1 MKTTTTQQNN
11 NRFDNGVSVAW
22 LVEAEIDQY
31 TGSALNV
38 LYGSRAITINDG
50 GTAYTYADSLPQK
63 GSISLGMASLRTRG
77 GLASVAGATLRVRN
91 EELLSDLTDSY
102 LIQNDEFR
110 FYMVFVDGAQ
120 VYNDR
125 LELFRGV
132 VDTHQNAKN
141 VWTINIKDNS
151 RNQIQPF
158 PSLLSEPIKYPF
170 AYDFGKPV
178 PLAFGL
184 LEDGPHDRSD
194 SDVAL
199 MPILMVDK
207 FAIEGVRPFSSSTTG
222 STYQW
227 YEQANAFAKV
237 NSPSNTGAN
246 TGIPAGGS
254 ASQSRVGVSSPLRS
268 LTLRPSR
275 PKSGNDQSDW
285 YNTANGETGNNV
297 RLTSSDTL
305 WVYLSTVPKLG
316 EVSSVTLRVYRSN
329 GQGTLNLYNDTTAIG
344 GATTLQGSGD
354 FQDITLTAS
363 DFTDW
368 AFALLNVKIVGTQ
381 ASDADACIIS
391 DIELIVGFED
401 MLAFQ
406 NDAPQV
412 FVEGRGFADT
422 ATQYRD
428 GSVISGSNV
437 VLRNPVHILQ
447 AIMRHKFGLNLPTA
461 SIKNGWSATATSRTD
476 WKFDFAL
483 TEQVDTTWIEDFCFQ
498 AGLHLFPEEG
508 GWSVSAMDKTRTPNA
523 LISADWDCPVKGDT
537 GDPSKWDYS
546 IRIKPIPISEAIN
559 EVSVSYQKNPA
570 SDQYKLVEI
579 ASGRSRVTSND
590 GQVAGGSSGT
600 GILTDSNASF
610 SSDGIVVGEM
620 VYIEGDTSYKVK
632 SVDSNTQITI
642 EPLSGSVVNGTGAN
656 INYYIGPN
664 VNGDSIVSQ
673 INYKTVATLNGRT
686 PHRMTA
692 FNVSDSTYK
701 SKLIRDTATAK
712 LFVEHLVDW
721 FATPRD
727 EVEIEVFHTHCN
739 LQLGDVIALDHPMLK
754 PSLRAIAKG
763 NTGNSLSTSA
773 TSVTVSDSN
782 IFAIGDVLIIKASP
796 ADILLGLG
804 TGQPE
809 ALVVTGVPSGS
820 AIVVSRGNYNTE
832 AIAHPSGA
840 NLFLLKHKFMVMG
853 LSPMTPDNPF
863 VKVKLH
869 EMPHTYLQQ
878 GAVEGG
884 NASSGYATFP
894 NGRIVNTNTY
904 SNYSYCGN

>member
-31 TGSALNV
+31 TGSALSV

-50 GTAYTYADSLPQK
+50 GTAYTYADSLPQR

-91 EELLSDLTDSY
+91 EELISDLTDSY

-110 FYMVFVDGAQ
+110 FYMVFVDGSQ

-132 VDTHQNAKN
+132 VDTHQNANN

-178 PLAFGL
+178 PLAFGK

-207 FAIEGVRPFSSSTTG
+207 FAIEGVRPFNSTTTG

-246 TGIPAGGS
+246 TGIPSGGS
-254 ASQSRVGVSSPLRS
+254 ASESRVGVSSPLRS
-268 LTLRPSR
+268 LILRPSR
-275 PKSGNDQSDW
+275 TKSGNDQTDW
-285 YNTANGETGNNV
+285 YNTANGDSGSNV

-305 WVYLSTVPKLG
+305 WVYLSTVTKIG
-316 EVSSVTLRVYRSN
+316 ELSSLTLRVYRSN

-354 FQDITLTAS
+354 YQDITLTAS
-363 DFTDW
+363 DFADW
-368 AFALLNVKIVGTQ
+368 EFALLNVKIVGTQ
-381 ASDADACIIS
+381 ASDADACVIG
-391 DIELIVGFED
+391 DIELIAVFSD

-406 NDAPQV
+406 NDAPQI
-412 FVEGRGFADT
+412 FVEGQGFTDT

-428 GSVISGSNV
+428 GSVISSNGV
-437 VLRNPVHILQ
+437 LLRNPVHILQ

-476 WKFDFAL
+476 WKFDFAI
-483 TEQVDTTWIEDFCFQ
+483 TEQVDATWIEDFCFQ

-523 LISADWDCPVKGDT
+523 LISADWDCPVRGDT
-537 GDPSKWDYS
+537 GNPSKWDYS
-546 IRIKPIPISEAIN
+546 IRTKPIPISEALN
-559 EVSVSYQKNPA
+559 EIAVSYQKNPA
-570 SDQYKLVEI
+570 SDQYKSVEI

-590 GQVAGGSSGT
+590 GSVVGGTAGT
-600 GILTDSNASF
+600 GTLTDSNASF
-610 SSDGIVVGEM
+610 NSDGIVVGEM

-632 SVDSNTQITI
+632 SVDSDTQITI
-642 EPLSGSVVNGTGAN
+642 EPLSGSVVNSATT

-673 INYKTVATLNGRT
+673 LNYKTTATLNGRT

-692 FNVSDSTYK
+692 FNVGDSSYQ

-712 LFVEHLVDW
+712 LFVEHLIDW
-721 FATPRD
+721 YATPRD

-739 LQLGDVIALDHPMLK
+739 LQLGDVVVLDHPMLR
-754 PSLRAIAKG
+754 PSLRAISKG
-763 NTGNSLSTSA
+763 VTGNSLSTSA
-773 TSVTVSDSN
+773 TSVTVADSN
-782 IFAIGDVLIIKASP
+782 IFAIGDVLMIKPS
-796 ADILLGLG
+796 GLG
-804 TGQPE
+804 SGQPE

-832 AIAHPSGA
+832 AIAHGSGA
-840 NLFLLKHKFMVMG
+840 TLSLLKHKFIVMG
-853 LSPMTPDNPF
+853 LTPMTPDNPF
-863 VKVKLH
+863 VKVRLH
-869 EMPHTYLQQ
+869 EMPHTYKQQ
-878 GAVEGG
+878 GSVEGG
-884 NASSGYATFP
+884 NAPTGYSTFP
-894 NGRIVNTNTY
+894 NGRIVNLNTY
-904 SNYSYCGN
+904 SNYSYCGQ